1 MKAGGVKEGKE
12 EKSQARRGWF
22 MRFKERR
29 CLSNMN
35 VISEAAGAHVK
46 AAASYPE
53 DNEWILLKNR
63 FSVMMKEPSV

>member
-1 MKAGGVKEGKE
+1 MSTIQSKVLVLLNSVKAEGVKEGKE

-22 MRFKERR
+22 MRFKERSR
-29 CLSNMN
+29 LSNMN

-53 DNEWILLKNR
+53 DNE
-63 FSVMMKEPSV
+63 